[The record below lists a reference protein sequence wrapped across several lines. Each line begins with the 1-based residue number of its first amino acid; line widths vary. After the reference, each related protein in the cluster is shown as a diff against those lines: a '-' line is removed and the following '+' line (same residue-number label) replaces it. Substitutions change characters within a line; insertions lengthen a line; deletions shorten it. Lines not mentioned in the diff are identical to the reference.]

1 MPPSADAP
9 DWRTLG
15 AFPSA
20 LLGAIGGI
28 AWAAALRG
36 WMVELVGSAS
46 SFAWIPT
53 FAQIL
58 LPGAIVG
65 LLLGVADYFRR
76 TGGRRGWRWLAIA
89 PIAFTIAPLLSPGA
103 LETLVTTGLG
113 GGAVA
118 VTLIGILGGLAVSRR
133 GPLWLRLVLG
143 LLVTA
148 LIAGGTLATFDLESF
163 GAIDASDVTPRT
175 VWAAT
180 LFASLMI
187 VFVFACSLPHRRVVV
202 RSPYRRA
209 GDLDN

>member
-1 MPPSADAP
+1 MPPSAAAP

-15 AFPSA
+15 AIPSA

-28 AWAAALRG
+28 AWAASLRG

-65 LLLGVADYFRR
+65 LLLGVADYLRR

-103 LETLVTTGLG
+103 LESLVTTGLG

-143 LLVTA
+143 LLATA
-148 LIAGGTLATFDLESF
+148 LIVGGTLATFDLESF

-209 GDLDN
+209 GDLEN

>member
-1 MPPSADAP
+1 MRSTNETP

-15 AFPSA
+15 GFPSA
-20 LLGAIGGI
+20 LLGAIAGI
-28 AWAAALRG
+28 AWAASLRG
-36 WMVELVGSAS
+36 WMVELVGTGS

-58 LPGAIVG
+58 LPGAVIG

-89 PIAFTIAPLLSPGA
+89 PIAFSIAPLLSPGA

-118 VTLIGILGGLAVSRR
+118 VTLIGLLGGVAVSGR

-143 LLVTA
+143 LLATA
-148 LIAGGTLATFDLESF
+148 LIAGGIVATFDLEAF
-163 GAIDASDVTPRT
+163 GAIDASDVTPRS

-180 LFASLMI
+180 LFASLM
-187 VFVFACSLPHRRVVV
+187 VVWVFACALPHRRVVV
-202 RSPYRRA
+202 RSPYRRS
-209 GDLDN
+209 GDLEH

>member
-1 MPPSADAP
+1 MRSTNETP

-28 AWAAALRG
+28 AWAASLRG

-58 LPGAIVG
+58 LPGAFVG

-89 PIAFTIAPLLSPGA
+89 PIAFSIAPLLTPGA
-103 LETLVTTGLG
+103 VETLVTTGLG

-118 VTLIGILGGLAVSRR
+118 VTLIGLLGGLAVSGR

-143 LLVTA
+143 LLAIA
-148 LIAGGTLATFDLESF
+148 LIAGGTVATFDLESF
-163 GAIDASDVTPRT
+163 GAIDASDLTPRA

-180 LFASLMI
+180 LFASLMVVWI
-187 VFVFACSLPHRRVVV
+187 FACALPHRRVVV
-202 RSPYRRA
+202 RTPYRRT
-209 GDLDN
+209 GDLEH